1 LIRATNVLKCYIDQK
16 HFKYITS
23 LNHCWIK
30 PVENYPGKY
39 HLSKLTYQVEQWFMI
54 RLSQNK
60 LILETLC
67 ELCRFT
73 CTRETLNYFARDE
86 FSFDTKTKN
95 FLFFQF
101 IKKLHDYSGQFNIH
115 IKNCPV

>member
-1 LIRATNVLKCYIDQK
+1 MIRATKFLKSYIDQK
-16 HFKYITS
+16 HFKYKIP
-23 LNHCWIK
+23 LNHC
-30 PVENYPGKY
+30 YPGKY

-54 RLSQNK
+54 KLSQNK

-86 FSFDTKTKN
+86 FSFDTKLKN